1 MKFGKRYSH
10 RIFFNFSFGFYIL
23 FFVYY
28 SSERDIVFNVLI
40 DNKDIYSNSI
50 VTETEC
56 LCQIKRGSILDTKV
70 IDCFKKMLFR
80 NENRQYN
87 QYIIKDT
94 DKFSHNFEPFEKL
107 KDMNSNIEIFLCQHI
122 KESDFLIFYSVLIS
136 CYLMNEEINIHKFY
150 TILYFIEYFRIKLDN
165 ILRNIIKTILYSLA
179 NSNNIIHFDVHKKM
193 IYFSKQ
199 DYFSHECFKIISQEY
214 LKMLNSRADFFSPF
228 FVKKSY
234 CYIDY
239 KYQAVY
245 TEDRQKILSLGYE
258 FRMLFSERISGNRK
272 SINLFILILNT
283 LDIKYVHIS
292 ELNETNVTDYCL
304 VLTNIKKKVEE
315 ILFFKVYIF
324 SEIIRCIDA
333 NLNFINIKKIV
344 FIRSKIENYLILL
357 DYLKKISEFIFFEET
372 RPTKPKTVTQI
383 NYPENLKLIKEIEIN
398 IQRHGYPEYS
408 LKKLVTYLKNMPL
421 ENQNLY
427 VRFFEANENT
437 SKFKLLEVVN
447 IVSKYWKI
455 GCYFDY
461 KGTFYNISITLT
473 NLNLYQ
479 FTPKETILEE
489 NIKKLRITDSKITS
503 NFVADILNINKLK
516 SLTIKKLTHLN
527 FNFTLPENHI
537 IESEPN
543 PVSLQNLFQNFD
555 LVSIKKLN
563 LEWLSITKSDSHALN
578 NLLNLEQLKIE
589 MICLNNIFFSE
600 LFCISTE
607 YKIKECI

>member
-1 MKFGKRYSH
+1 M
-10 RIFFNFSFGFYIL
+10 
-23 FFVYY
+23 
-28 SSERDIVFNVLI
+28 
-40 DNKDIYSNSI
+40 
-50 VTETEC
+50 
-56 LCQIKRGSILDTKV
+56 
-70 IDCFKKMLFR
+70 
-80 NENRQYN
+80 
-87 QYIIKDT
+87 
-94 DKFSHNFEPFEKL
+94 
-107 KDMNSNIEIFLCQHI
+107 
-122 KESDFLIFYSVLIS
+122 
-136 CYLMNEEINIHKFY
+136 
-150 TILYFIEYFRIKLDN
+150 
-165 ILRNIIKTILYSLA
+165 
-179 NSNNIIHFDVHKKM
+179 
-193 IYFSKQ
+193 
-199 DYFSHECFKIISQEY
+199 
-214 LKMLNSRADFFSPF
+214 
-228 FVKKSY
+228 
-234 CYIDY
+234 
-239 KYQAVY
+239 
-245 TEDRQKILSLGYE
+245 
-258 FRMLFSERISGNRK
+258 

-516 SLTIKKLTHLN
+516 SLTIKKL
-527 FNFTLPENHI
+527 
-537 IESEPN
+537 
-543 PVSLQNLFQNFD
+543 
-555 LVSIKKLN
+555 
-563 LEWLSITKSDSHALN
+563 
-578 NLLNLEQLKIE
+578 
-589 MICLNNIFFSE
+589 
-600 LFCISTE
+600 
-607 YKIKECI
+607 